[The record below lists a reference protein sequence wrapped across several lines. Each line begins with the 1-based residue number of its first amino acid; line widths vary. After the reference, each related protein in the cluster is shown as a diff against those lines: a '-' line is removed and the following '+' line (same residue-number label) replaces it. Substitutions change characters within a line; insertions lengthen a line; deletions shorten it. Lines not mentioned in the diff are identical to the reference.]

1 MDPNT
6 SKTNAAKAGTTGA
19 EQSLSPQTNVTKATS
34 RTNAGRGSTQKQGA
48 SLSPPA
54 NQQAGRQTARGR
66 SNSS

>member
-6 SKTNAAKAGTTGA
+6 SKTNAAKAGTMGA
-19 EQSLSPQTNVTKATS
+19 EQSLSPQTNVAKATS
-34 RTNAGRGSTQKQGA
+34 RTSTGRASTRQQGA

-54 NQQAGRQTARGR
+54 NQQSGRQTGRGR